1 MTYSRTQ
8 AGSAT
13 VQRVT
18 GGRQP
23 TFRNGISL
31 IEVVADD
38 PLDRFLQERILDPLG
53 MEDTH
58 FYLPRSKQDR
68 LVTVYSASEEGG
80 IERAP
85 DDGTMVSQGQYVEGP
100 RTSFSG
106 GAGLQSTAMDYARF
120 QQALLNGGRLDGQRI
135 LSRKTVELMT
145 VDHLGHVE
153 FPWMPGTGSDL
164 DFPLPKT

>member
-1 MTYSRTQ
+1 
-8 AGSAT
+8 
-13 VQRVT
+13 
-18 GGRQP
+18 
-23 TFRNGISL
+23 
-31 IEVVADD
+31 
-38 PLDRFLQERILDPLG
+38 
-53 MEDTH
+53 
-58 FYLPRSKQDR
+58 
-68 LVTVYSASEEGG
+68 
-80 IERAP
+80 
-85 DDGTMVSQGQYVEGP
+85 MVSQGQYVEGP

-153 FPWMPGTGSDL
+153 CPWMPGTGSDL